1 MIEWYCKLSGKDAGP
16 FSKEELRYLRDR
28 GKLAPTDEVREGTT
42 GEWKPAGSLGKL
54 FPAEV
59 PGPLAPGEQ
68 AASAVG
74 AAPGEQAASPVG
86 AAPDEPASPTAD
98 APAEPASRSASGAA
112 PIALVPAGG
121 PRKPPPPPGGP
132 EKPDKTERVMLGM
145 AIGAGV
151 TLLILLLLLLL
162 WITRP
167 SGSGEGTLGGGGIE
181 GGGAGGGSGTGIGSG
196 IGEGVGDGAGPG
208 GGAGGQGSAAASDT
222 TAPPGDQSDDGT
234 ADQTGNL
241 PQEPPPE
248 TGLSTP
254 DLSGGK
260 SRPASGGE
268 GADGGGSGSGDVGEF
283 FGVKARGRKFVYIVD
298 CSGSMAGGPFLKAC
312 EELIKSLE
320 GLNTRQ
326 SFYIMFFDSQNYPMF
341 HPATPEKGLLRATRQ
356 NVARVQEWINTLGGG
371 GGTQPRESL
380 LMALR
385 LEPDA
390 VFLLTDGQFD
400 PQTVDDVTRQNRRKV
415 TINTVGFIHRAGEP
429 LLKDLARK
437 NRGEYRF
444 VP

>member
-1 MIEWYCKLSGKDAGP
+1 MIQWYCKLSGKDAGP

-28 GKLAPTDEVREGTT
+28 GKLAPTDKVREGTA
-42 GEWKPAGSLGKL
+42 GEWKPAGSLGEL
-54 FPAEV
+54 FPAE
-59 PGPLAPGEQ
+59 GRGSHGPGEQ
-68 AASAVG
+68 AAP
-74 AAPGEQAASPVG
+74 AAEVARH
-86 AAPDEPASPTAD
+86 EPASPTAD
-98 APAEPASRSASGAA
+98 PPAEPASCSVSGAA
-112 PIALVPAGG
+112 AVVPVPAGG
-121 PRKPPPPPGGP
+121 ARRPPPPPGGP

-162 WITRP
+162 WMTRP
-167 SGSGEGTLGGGGIE
+167 GDSGKGTLGGGGT
-181 GGGAGGGSGTGIGSG
+181 GGDGAGGGSGTGIGSG
-196 IGEGVGDGAGPG
+196 IGEGVGDGAGPS
-208 GGAGGQGSAAASDT
+208 GGAGDQ
-222 TAPPGDQSDDGT
+222 APSGDPSDDGT
-234 ADQTGNL
+234 ADQTGDVPHQP
-241 PQEPPPE
+241 PQPESVGDQPEEEDPPPE
-248 TGLSTP
+248 ALFSVAR
-254 DLSGGK
+254 LSGGK

-268 GADGGGSGSGDVGEF
+268 GGEGGGSGSGDVGEF
-283 FGVKARGRKFVYIVD
+283 FGVKARGREFVYIVD

-326 SFYIMFFDSQNYPMF
+326 SFYVMFFDNRNYPMF
-341 HPATPEKGLLRATRQ
+341 HPAAPEKGLLRATRE
-356 NVARVQEWINTLGGG
+356 NVARVQNWINTLSGG

-390 VFLLTDGQFD
+390 VFLLTDGGFD
-400 PQTVDDVTRQNRRKV
+400 PRTVEDVTRQNRHKV
-415 TINTVGFIHRAGEP
+415 TINTVGFIHRVGEP
-429 LLKDLARK
+429 LLKDLARR